1 MRIGIVGTDLAPLDQ
16 EVGALEKL
24 CRGWARELSQLGFE
38 VILFSIPFPNGI
50 DTGSPDLRTFSDQ
63 NELDYKLLE
72 ANLDAVIINNR
83 PAWHGA
89 SISLRINLF
98 HNYPDAWMVAAWEN
112 LNEELS
118 KTRNLAVSA
127 ALAEEINQIFPKAQA
142 SVLYPFIDQEI
153 LNARNMEQPGRLD
166 RSSTHIRA
174 LFPNRTLEKKGLRW
188 LIETIDQHL
197 AGMVSLTVI
206 RNISPWTH
214 ETHEHRELLE
224 LARSR
229 SYITVAEKIANT
241 SELISLYRDHD
252 VVITPSTRNEGL
264 GLIPIEAQAVG
275 TPVVASGLGGLRESV
290 FEPNQTVPVGSTTEL
305 ARAILSSVEIPL
317 SERESIAKMVAKR
330 YSPAVSTRNL
340 ASELQS
346 LFDSNGLG

>member
-1 MRIGIVGTDLAPLDQ
+1 
-16 EVGALEKL
+16 
-24 CRGWARELSQLGFE
+24 
-38 VILFSIPFPNGI
+38 
-50 DTGSPDLRTFSDQ
+50 
-63 NELDYKLLE
+63 
-72 ANLDAVIINNR
+72 
-83 PAWHGA
+83 
-89 SISLRINLF
+89 
-98 HNYPDAWMVAAWEN
+98 
-112 LNEELS
+112 
-118 KTRNLAVSA
+118 
-127 ALAEEINQIFPKAQA
+127 
-142 SVLYPFIDQEI
+142 
-153 LNARNMEQPGRLD
+153 MEQPGRLD

-290 FEPNQTVPVGSTTEL
+290 YEPNQTVPVGSTAEL
-305 ARAILSSVEIPL
+305 ARAILSVVETPL
-317 SERESIAKMVAKR
+317 SKRESIAKMVAKR
-330 YSPAVSTRNL
+330 FAPAVSTRNL
-340 ASELQS
+340 ASELQN
-346 LFDSNGLG
+346 LFDSNSLG